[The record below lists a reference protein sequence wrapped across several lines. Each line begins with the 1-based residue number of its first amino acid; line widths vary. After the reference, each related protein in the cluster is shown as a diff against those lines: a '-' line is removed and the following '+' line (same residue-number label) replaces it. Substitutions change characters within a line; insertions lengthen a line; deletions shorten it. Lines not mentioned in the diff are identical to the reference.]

1 MKKQTMI
8 TLALALTLAMPTL
21 PAFAQKEMSKKEIA
35 EKEKA
40 FKNLQHPWK
49 VIRQSGTITD
59 FIDIACRIGLA

>member
-21 PAFAQKEMSKKEIA
+21 PAFAQKAMSKKEIA

-49 VIRQSGTITD
+49 GKKVAYSATPSQTLTSRH
-59 FIDIACRIGLA
+59 RR